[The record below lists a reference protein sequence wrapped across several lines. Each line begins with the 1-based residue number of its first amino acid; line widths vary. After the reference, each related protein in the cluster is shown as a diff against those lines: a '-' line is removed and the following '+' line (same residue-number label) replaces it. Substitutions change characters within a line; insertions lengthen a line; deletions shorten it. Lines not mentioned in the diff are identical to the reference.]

1 MSDILISVSTLE
13 ALNVALKRIL
23 VEFDSVGP
31 STGRLQEA
39 IDRPAGR
46 SELRERTREFES
58 GWDDRRSA
66 LVEKLSGVQSALEST
81 CSGWVDF
88 DTELAGNLTLDA
100 QGTATPLD
108 EL

>member
-23 VEFDSVGP
+23 VELDSVGP

-46 SELRERTREFES
+46 SELRERTREIVS
-58 GWDDRRSA
+58 IPAGAVHYRKDI
-66 LVEKLSGVQSALEST
+66 GVSPEASSVGGLRYLLRMVS
-81 CSGWVDF
+81 SV
-88 DTELAGNLTLDA
+88 
-100 QGTATPLD
+100 
-108 EL
+108 